1 MLGSIA
7 QLVQSVC
14 LTSRGSGVRL
24 PLLPLRRHFG
34 ISGVLFSCSSST
46 NFIRFIAT
54 CVLKRFLR
62 TSLSKSSW
70 VVESKLHPSHDGLS
84 TFHVYLVPIKRF
96 KRYQVAFNVHLVPFK
111 TFSRDGIENMRA
123 SLLSYIDLSLY
134 LGDVFCRKFLHGA
147 ELVDKSLGVDGFE
160 VLASILRILIDET

>member
-24 PLLPLRRHFG
+24 PLLPRRKHFG
-34 ISGVLFSCSSST
+34 VSEVLFLFVRHGLHPFHRHVRT
-46 NFIRFIAT
+46 KT
-54 CVLKRFLR
+54 FLR
-62 TSLSKSSW
+62 TLLSKFTMSCANRAFLFTRESSR

-96 KRYQVAFNVHLVPFK
+96 KRYQVHFQSHLVPFK
-111 TFSRDGIENMRA
+111 TFSRNGIANSNFRC
-123 SLLSYIDLSLY
+123 Y
-134 LGDVFCRKFLHGA
+134 LTL
-147 ELVDKSLGVDGFE
+147 
-160 VLASILRILIDET
+160 T

>member
-24 PLLPLRRHFG
+24 PLLPRKKAHRD
-34 ISGVLFSCSSST
+34 SEVLFSWPVRHELHTS
-46 NFIRFIAT
+46 IAT
-54 CVLKRFLR
+54 CALKRFLR
-62 TSLSKSSW
+62 TSLSKFTMSCANRAFLLTRESSR

-96 KRYQVAFNVHLVPFK
+96 KRYQVHFQSHLVPFK
-111 TFSRDGIENMRA
+111 TFSRNGIANSNFRC
-123 SLLSYIDLSLY
+123 Y
-134 LGDVFCRKFLHGA
+134 LTL
-147 ELVDKSLGVDGFE
+147 
-160 VLASILRILIDET
+160 T

>member
-24 PLLPLRRHFG
+24 PLLPLRKHFG
-34 ISGVLFSCSSST
+34 ISEVLFFCSSGR

-54 CVLKRFLR
+54 CALKRFLR
-62 TSLSKSSW
+62 TSLSKYMSCANRAFLLTRESSR

-84 TFHVYLVPIKRF
+84 TFHVYLVPNKRF
-96 KRYQVAFNVHLVPFK
+96 KRYQVALKVHLVPFK
-111 TFSRDGIENMRA
+111 TFSRNGIANSNFRC
-123 SLLSYIDLSLY
+123 Y
-134 LGDVFCRKFLHGA
+134 LTL
-147 ELVDKSLGVDGFE
+147 
-160 VLASILRILIDET
+160 T

>member
-34 ISGVLFSCSSST
+34 ISEVPFFCSSVT
-46 NFIRFIAT
+46 DFIRFIAT
-54 CVLKRFLR
+54 CALKRFLR
-62 TSLSKSSW
+62 TSLSKFTMSCANRAFLLTRESSR

-96 KRYQVAFNVHLVPFK
+96 KRYQVHFQSHLVPFK
-111 TFSRDGIENMRA
+111 TFSRNGIANSNFRCYFT
-123 SLLSYIDLSLY
+123 L
-134 LGDVFCRKFLHGA
+134 
-147 ELVDKSLGVDGFE
+147 
-160 VLASILRILIDET
+160 T

>member
-34 ISGVLFSCSSST
+34 ISEVPFFCSSVT
-46 NFIRFIAT
+46 DFIRFIAT
-54 CVLKRFLR
+54 CALKRFLR
-62 TSLSKSSW
+62 TSLSKFTMSCANRAFLLTRESSR

-84 TFHVYLVPIKRF
+84 TFHGHLVPNKRF
-96 KRYQVAFNVHLVPFK
+96 KQYKMPFTTHLVPSKTFSQNKWFLQIPSVMFK
-111 TFSRDGIENMRA
+111 TFSTHIA
-123 SLLSYIDLSLY
+123 SKKCHVVS
-134 LGDVFCRKFLHGA
+134 KP
-147 ELVDKSLGVDGFE
+147 
-160 VLASILRILIDET
+160 VLFTHEG

>member
-24 PLLPLRRHFG
+24 PLLPLRKHFG
-34 ISGVLFSCSSST
+34 ISEVLFSVRPARD
-46 NFIRFIAT
+46 FIRFIAT
-54 CVLKRFLR
+54 CALKRFLR
-62 TSLSKSSW
+62 TSLSKLTMSCANRAFLLTRESSR

-96 KRYQVAFNVHLVPFK
+96 KRYQVHFQSHLVPFK
-111 TFSRDGIENMRA
+111 TFSRNGIANSNFRCYFT
-123 SLLSYIDLSLY
+123 L
-134 LGDVFCRKFLHGA
+134 
-147 ELVDKSLGVDGFE
+147 
-160 VLASILRILIDET
+160 T

>member
-34 ISGVLFSCSSST
+34 ISEVLFSVCSSST
-46 NFIRFIAT
+46 NFIPFIAT
-54 CVLKRFLR
+54 CALKRFLC
-62 TSLSKSSW
+62 TSLSKFTMSCANRAFLLTRESSR

-84 TFHVYLVPIKRF
+84 TFHVYLVPNKRF
-96 KRYQVAFNVHLVPFK
+96 KRYQVHFQSHLVPFK
-111 TFSRDGIENMRA
+111 TFSRNGIANSNFR
-123 SLLSYIDLSLY
+123 S
-134 LGDVFCRKFLHGA
+134 
-147 ELVDKSLGVDGFE
+147 
-160 VLASILRILIDET
+160 